1 MRPIFHGGITCAAR
15 ALLHA
20 PAAQRRSLCRR
31 LFKEAAAADTF
42 VRLTGQVHSTFGNGS
57 LMSAAR
63 KRVLADEPTL
73 NNADYC
79 QCLILILDYIRQ
91 EVDTEGI
98 DLKISKTNG

>member
-1 MRPIFHGGITCAAR
+1 MA
-15 ALLHA
+15 
-20 PAAQRRSLCRR
+20 
-31 LFKEAAAADTF
+31 
-42 VRLTGQVHSTFGNGS
+42 
-57 LMSAAR
+57 AAR

-79 QCLILILDYIRQ
+79 QCLILILDFIRQ